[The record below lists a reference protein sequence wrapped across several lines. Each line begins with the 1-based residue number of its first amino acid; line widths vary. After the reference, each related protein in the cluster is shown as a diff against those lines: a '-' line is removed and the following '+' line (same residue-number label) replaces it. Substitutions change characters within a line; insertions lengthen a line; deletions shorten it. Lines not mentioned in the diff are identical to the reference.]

1 MRFGSGQYG
10 QECRVRT
17 TPGGDDTH
25 MCLSILPASLYFLKS
40 LLRTLI
46 LRNHMTLVGILA
58 SAVPFLLPVPVCLP
72 FLLAAC
78 MSLTLAREW
87 MMVGLTMMCP
97 SLRSFR
103 TPDRELAL
111 LISVASWGS
120 SQTFLLPTPAM
131 SAANLRVDA

>member
-1 MRFGSGQYG
+1 MPSQPRDAKATS
-10 QECRVRT
+10 T
-17 TPGGDDTH
+17 TH
-25 MCLSILPASLYFLKS
+25 MCLSIFPASLYFLKS

-46 LRNHMTLVGILA
+46 RRNHMTLVGILA
-58 SAVPFLLPVPVCLP
+58 SLVPFLFPVPVCLP

-78 MSLTLAREW
+78 MSLTRAREW

-97 SLRSFR
+97 SLRSLR

-111 LISVASWGS
+111 EISVASWGS

-131 SAANLRVDA
+131 SAAKLWRGKSCTEVS